1 MNKEAIKSRVES
13 YRDELVRRLGVL
25 VSIPSVQGAAE
36 ENAPFGKGPA
46 AALDAALDMLAK
58 DGFRTCNVDHYA
70 GYAEMGSGDKLIGI
84 TGHLDVVPANREDGW
99 HTDPFTMVEKDGIL
113 YGRGVS
119 DDKGAV
125 VASMIAMKV
134 LKDAGVPMNKRV
146 RLIMG
151 TNEETGSKGIQYYVQ
166 KEGHPDYGFTPDGE
180 FPGVYGEKGIMG
192 ASYSSK
198 KTSIL
203 AIDGGTATNIVCAK
217 VTCKVAKNSYS
228 GKTLSDYFNN
238 NDISFSI
245 ECGEDGDSITVLGKA
260 AHASTPDQGVNAI
273 SWLFAG
279 LREAGFQDPFVNFY
293 NSHFGLETDGASLG
307 IRLSDE
313 YGALTLNNG
322 VIHMSDGVIRGS
334 IDIRFPVTMTAR
346 QVTRAMSEHLEDEGG
361 VIEVNNA
368 VEPLFFAPDS
378 PLVSKLAEAYVEMTG
393 DTVHQPMTIGG
404 GTYAKTIHNTIAFG
418 CAFPDVDYR
427 IHDAD
432 EWVRVDE
439 LLLQAEIYVLAVLKL
454 MEIGG

>member
-1 MNKEAIKSRVES
+1 
-13 YRDELVRRLGVL
+13 
-25 VSIPSVQGAAE
+25 
-36 ENAPFGKGPA
+36 
-46 AALDAALDMLAK
+46 
-58 DGFRTCNVDHYA
+58 
-70 GYAEMGSGDKLIGI
+70 
-84 TGHLDVVPANREDGW
+84 
-99 HTDPFTMVEKDGIL
+99 
-113 YGRGVS
+113 
-119 DDKGAV
+119 
-125 VASMIAMKV
+125 
-134 LKDAGVPMNKRV
+134 
-146 RLIMG
+146 
-151 TNEETGSKGIQYYVQ
+151 
-166 KEGHPDYGFTPDGE
+166 
-180 FPGVYGEKGIMG
+180 MG

-454 MEIGG
+454 MEIEG